1 MAKLD
6 ISLFLI
12 SLPHYSV
19 STPTFHN
26 VLVNKASNELE
37 TYHRIPSDPS
47 QLLM

>member
-12 SLPHYSV
+12 SPPDYSV

-26 VLVNKASNELE
+26 VLVNKAANELE
-37 TYHRIPSDPS
+37 TCHLIPSDPS
-47 QLLM
+47 